1 MDTPGS
7 DATPP
12 DRLTDD
18 SLVWLRE
25 SLGPTQARYA
35 GSSIETIPELIDE
48 SQRAAAALEA
58 LARRWRQDRLET
70 EVFTEGSPPP
80 LRVRCST
87 IAVMAGL
94 RGTELADGLARELD
108 ADALFPAAAV
118 ARSLLELVGL
128 SCFWREHIPRLRS
141 EDTDGLDVLTLR
153 ILVGSRTLAEHG
165 LMSNFTISET
175 MAAARAQMGEHVGL
189 DYAHLCDLAHPNL
202 LARNIFDRDGA
213 RTFGRSGIDDA
224 EGELLLKICG
234 QGTRRIAHNAL
245 WLLDWVD
252 VPGTDMEFSTS
263 PLSKGDRHI
272 E

>member
-1 MDTPGS
+1 MPGPDPS
-7 DATPP
+7 SA

-25 SLGPTQARYA
+25 FLGPTQARYA
-35 GSSIETIPELIDE
+35 GSPIDTIPELIDE

-70 EVFTEGSPPP
+70 EVFAHGTPPP

-108 ADALFPAAAV
+108 ADALFPAAAI

-128 SCFWREHIPRLRS
+128 SCFWREHVPRLRR

-153 ILVGSRTLAEHG
+153 ILLGSRTLADQG
-165 LMSNFTISET
+165 LMSNFGIPEL
-175 MAAARAQMGEHVGL
+175 MASAKDQMGGHVGL
-189 DYAHLCDLAHPNL
+189 DYGHLCDLAHPNL
-202 LARNIFDRDGA
+202 LARNAIDRDGTLSF
-213 RTFGRSGIDDA
+213 RRSGIDDA
-224 EGELLLKICG
+224 EAELLLKICG
-234 QGTRRIAHNAL
+234 QGTRRIAHNAV

-252 VPGTDMEFSTS
+252 VPGTDMDFATS
-263 PLSKGDRHI
+263 PLGKRDGRI